1 MDDTAGQVPAVDQ
14 VLHEIR
20 RRVIGGELAPGAAI
34 AARTLTEQLGVG
46 ELPVR
51 EALRQLRTQGLLSSR
66 PARGTVLCAL
76 DAHDLESIYR
86 LRISIEP
93 ELAAESVPLLTPADL
108 ARLQRLLDAT
118 FRTPITERSWAHD
131 REFHELPLRPAATE
145 WDLRTVH
152 ALWDAADRFT
162 RLTFDPIDAA
172 AVDVDRHRRRH
183 QAIVDAACDRD
194 AYGVRTAVRIHLME
208 NAAEARAILGGV
220 SCG

>member
-51 EALRQLRTQGLLSSR
+51 EALRQLRTQGLLSSHGR
-66 PARGTVLCAL
+66 VLTAL

-93 ELAAESVPLLTPADL
+93 QLAAESVPLLTPADL

-131 REFHELPLRPAATE
+131 REFHELALRPAATE
-145 WDLRTVH
+145 WDLRAVH

-194 AYGVRTAVRIHLME
+194 ADGVRTAVRIHLME

-220 SCG
+220 NCG